1 MANDDIGAQE
11 IVDNA
16 SVKIYEIGEVESKQI
31 PKRIESIKDMLGID
45 NSDTVLSILRH
56 YNYNN
61 ENIQENYIFAED
73 KAKEKINIKMGLI
86 YDQELNSKY
95 PTITERLK
103 ENNGNMCNVMY
114 MEFDDED
121 EEMKAD

>member
-1 MANDDIGAQE
+1 MANEDIGAQE

-61 ENIQENYIFAED
+61 ENI
-73 KAKEKINIKMGLI
+73 
-86 YDQELNSKY
+86 
-95 PTITERLK
+95 
-103 ENNGNMCNVMY
+103 
-114 MEFDDED
+114 
-121 EEMKAD
+121 